1 MAVQARDQIDAPSVA
16 DFEIERWSRT
26 LRTSEASRGAAR
38 DDLAA
43 AAEWFL
49 AAGARGPDTVT
60 ASMVADHITDL
71 EARGVSTETVAR
83 RVSLVRSYFTWW
95 AGVRPRRRGDAP
107 WSSPARTTSPVHVAS
122 CPACRAGGPCAVR
135 DDRLPGWRIADFVG
149 SLTAASDNTRAA
161 YRRDVELFAEWL
173 AGPGPVP
180 PPASIVREDVRAWLA
195 VLHGHGASSRTIAR
209 RIAAIR
215 RYFGWA
221 LRRDVVEGDPTV
233 GIATPAAKGRLP
245 RPIDEI
251 TVVDLVTS
259 EDPGAPEWRRARD
272 RAVLEILYGSGLRAS
287 ELSSLV
293 LTSPSRDRA
302 SLRVMG
308 KGSKERLVPLSP
320 PAAEALERWLD
331 ARDELVGA
339 ASGEAMFLTARGNP
353 LSRRDVARL
362 IDDACDR
369 VGLPGGTHPHALR
382 HSFATHLM
390 NSGADTRSIQELLGH
405 SNASTTQRYT
415 HVSKDKL
422 RAAYARSHP
431 RA

>member
-1 MAVQARDQIDAPSVA
+1 MAVRTSEDIDAPSIA
-16 DFEIERWSRT
+16 AFEIERWSRT
-26 LRTSEASRGAAR
+26 LRSSDASRGAAR
-38 DDLAA
+38 HDLEAA
-43 AAEWFL
+43 AAVFL
-49 AAGARGPDTVT
+49 DAGASGPDAVT
-60 ASMVADHITDL
+60 SAMVAAHVADL
-71 EARGVSTETVAR
+71 EARGWSTETVSR
-83 RVSLVRSYFTWW
+83 RATLLRSYFTWW
-95 AGVRPRRRGDAP
+95 SGVRPRRRGDAA
-107 WSSPARTTSPVHVAS
+107 WTSPAGASAPVHTAS
-122 CPACRAGGPCAVR
+122 CSACRAGERCAVR
-135 DDRLPGWRIADFVG
+135 DGRLGGWRLAEYVS

-173 AGPGPVP
+173 SGPGPVP
-180 PPASIVREDVRAWLA
+180 PPGSVVREDVRGWLA
-195 VLHGHGASSRTIAR
+195 TMHGNGASSRTIAR

-215 RYFGWA
+215 RYYRWA
-221 LRRDVVEGDPTV
+221 VRRELVASDPTT

-287 ELSSLV
+287 ELCGLALS
-293 LTSPSRDRA
+293 SPSADRVT
-302 SLRVMG
+302 LRVLG

-320 PAAEALERWLD
+320 PAAESLERWLRV
-331 ARDELVGA
+331 RDEVAGA
-339 ASGEAMFLTARGNP
+339 ASGDAMFLTARGNP

-405 SNASTTQRYT
+405 SNATTTQRYT

>member
-1 MAVQARDQIDAPSVA
+1 MAVQAQEGIDVPSLA
-16 DFEIERWSRT
+16 DFELERWSRT
-26 LRTSEASRGAAR
+26 LRTSDASRGAAR
-38 DDLAA
+38 DDLEAA
-43 AAEWFL
+43 AAWFL
-49 AAGARGPDTVT
+49 DAGSSGPDTVT
-60 ASMVADHITDL
+60 PAVVAGHLADL

-83 RVSLVRSYFTWW
+83 RASLLRSYFTWW

-107 WSSPARTTSPVHVAS
+107 WTSPARSAGPVHAS
-122 CPACRAGGPCAVR
+122 ACPACRAGGPCAVR
-135 DDRLPGWRIADFVG
+135 DDRLPGWRIAAFVA
-149 SLTAASDNTRAA
+149 SLTASSDNTRAA

-180 PPASIVREDVRAWLA
+180 PPSSIVREDVRAWLA

-209 RIAAIR
+209 RIAAVR
-215 RYFGWA
+215 RYYGWA
-221 LRRDVVEGDPTV
+221 VRRGLVEADPTV

-287 ELSSLV
+287 ELSGLV
-293 LTSPSRDRA
+293 LTSPSRDRGT
-302 SLRVMG
+302 LRVLG
-308 KGSKERLVPLSP
+308 KGSKERVVPLSP
-320 PAAEALERWLD
+320 PAMEALARWLRV
-331 ARDELVGA
+331 RDDVAGP
-339 ASGEAMFLTARGNP
+339 ASGTAMFLTARGNP

-431 RA
+431 HA